1 MATTNPKSPVRNSVR
16 LLWRVVF
23 GGIILFLLLILL
35 ADWGVFGYMPSLEE
49 LENPSADLASVVY
62 AADGTPIGK
71 YYYED
76 RTTCKF
82 SEISPYVIN
91 GLVAT
96 EDHRF
101 YENSGIDPIGTL
113 AIPYYLLTGRKRGSS
128 TIAQQLALNL
138 FGERAKNPVFRALQ
152 KLKEWVLAVKLER
165 RFTKDEILAL
175 YLNTVPFGDN
185 LYGIKNASL
194 TFFGKNPN
202 QLNIQEAATLIGM
215 LRGSTLYNPRRNPR
229 MSLERRN
236 TVINNMEDNGYLTGD
251 QAAEA
256 KATPIQ
262 LHYRKLD
269 HNDGIAPYFVA
280 NLKESL
286 LKPWCASHK
295 KPDGTPYDLYRDG
308 LRVYTTIN
316 PVMQTYADNAVDKQM
331 AILQKEFDAQSYIK
345 SGKNWKEHENILNNY
360 ITSSDRYRAMKDDD
374 ISDEDIK
381 KFFYTQKVPMKV
393 FAWNRYTNGLQNTK
407 DTVMTPLDSIKYMQQ
422 MLQAG
427 FMVMDPES
435 GEVKAWVGGNEFR
448 YFKYDHVNINTKRQ
462 VGSTIKPLLYTY
474 AIMNGFSPS
483 TEVPNDPVYFPAY
496 HWTSKNA
503 EGGTGGIVTLSQA
516 LAQSLNNV
524 SAYLIQK
531 IGPQQL
537 VDFAKKCGIT
547 SPLQPYPSLSLG
559 AANISLY
566 EMVQAYSM
574 FPNKGVMSKPVYITR
589 IEDRNGNILESFAPA
604 RHEVINERLAYTM
617 VQMME
622 GVVNGGTGSRLR
634 FRFGLTGEMAGKTGT
649 TNDYVDGWYIGYT
662 PQLLAGAWVGN
673 DNEFLHFNSMA
684 LGQGANMALPIWGY
698 FFQQV
703 YKDKSLGISQNAH
716 FVAPANMINSVGTGA
731 YDPNV
736 PAGAES
742 QDVGNGSASDYI
754 DADTSRR
761 K

>member
-1 MATTNPKSPVRNSVR
+1 MATVPSKPTIKTPVR

-62 AADGTPIGK
+62 AEDGTPIGK

-202 QLNIQEAATLIGM
+202 QLNVQEAATLIGM

-251 QAAEA
+251 QAAAA
-256 KATPIQ
+256 KSTPIQ

-269 HNDGIAPYFVA
+269 HNDGIAPYFIA

-316 PVMQTYADNAVDKQM
+316 PVMQTYADNAVGKQM
-331 AILQKEFDAQSYIK
+331 AVLQKEFDAQSYIK
-345 SGKNWKEHENILNNY
+345 SGKNWKGHENILNNY

-374 ISDEDIK
+374 MSDEDIK

-393 FAWNRYTNGLQNTK
+393 FAWDRYTDGLRNTK

-503 EGGTGGIVTLSQA
+503 EGGTGGMVTLSQA

-537 VDFAKKCGIT
+537 VDFAKKCGVT

-634 FRFGLTGEMAGKTGT
+634 FRFGLSGEMAGKTGT

-716 FVAPANMINSVGTGA
+716 FEAPANMINNVGMGA

-742 QDVGNGSASDYI
+742 QDVGNGSASDYL